1 MEQKFIAKKD
11 NGKLLFKDLGG
22 IDNTNSSTMWCM
34 YEADKVHNWNSFK
47 QIKIS
52 TSEFSNDNNEYS
64 PCKENSYNNLIPDFS
79 FHNYPKIG
87 IPDYEQYVSD
97 IHNSGLT
104 KFEKDRVGWVGDSKY
119 SSNRQTLINIG
130 NSNKHIFDFI
140 DTGAD
145 SSDNNDTERIG
156 SIPELVK
163 KYSILLDIEGTTYS
177 SKLKYLLW
185 SGRPILLVDRPYKE
199 YYFEYLKPWTH
210 YIPVKRDLSDLTNKV
225 DWCMTNYDKATKI
238 GSNAYDFAKQ
248 YLSREGCY
256 AQWDKLIK
264 AYA

>member
-22 IDNTNSSTMWCM
+22 IDNKNSSTMWCM

-52 TSEFSNDNNEYS
+52 TNEVSTDINEYS
-64 PCKENSYNNLIPDFS
+64 PCKENSYVNLIPDFS

-87 IPDYEQYVSD
+87 ITDYEQYVNE
-97 IHNSGLT
+97 IHNSGMI
-104 KFEKDRVGWVGDSKY
+104 KFEKDRVGWIGDVTS
-119 SSNRQTLINIG
+119 SSNRQTLVNIA
-130 NSNKHIFDFI
+130 NSNKHMFEIV
-140 DTGAD
+140 DTQSLAD
-145 SSDNNDTERIG
+145 NDKEQIG
-156 SIPELVK
+156 SINDLVK
-163 KYSILLDIEGTTYS
+163 KYSILLDIEGSTYS
-177 SKLKYLLW
+177 LKLKFLLW

-199 YYFEYLKPWTH
+199 YYFEYLKPWVH

-225 DWCMTNYDKATKI
+225 DWCLTNYDKAVKI
-238 GSNAYDFAKQ
+238 GSNAYEFAKQ
-248 YLSREGCY
+248 YLSREGSY